1 MVLQMKYSNPYL
13 IAGILV
19 LLVIGQSYAAS
30 GQTAQMAN
38 HVVINEVELNPV
50 GDYTKL
56 PVQWVELYNPTSS
69 PVTIGGWTIGATT
82 GLKQT
87 HTILPLGT
95 TIQPNNSFI
104 IIMYHF
110 GFHKPVL
117 LYN

>member
-1 MVLQMKYSNPYL
+1 MVLQMKYSTQFF

-30 GQTAQMAN
+30 GQSIGIAD

-69 PVTIGGWTIGATT
+69 PVAIGGWTIGATT
-82 GLKQT
+82 GLQQAYT
-87 HTILPLGT
+87 VSLGT
-95 TIQPNNSFI
+95 TIQPQQFI
-104 IIMYHF
+104 VYHYVPLWLPQA
-110 GFHKPVL
+110 GAIVQ
-117 LYN
+117 